1 MFPAHIEEVPS
12 PDIPMNRKPPNS
24 SKPSKLEVLLQK
36 ARNLQQ
42 SGHLAEAMGCY
53 NQVLALKADHLEAC
67 YGLGK
72 LYEQQNQPQVAIN
85 WYFQALAIR
94 YNFLP
99 AHSALGLLF
108 WQLGDIK
115 KAISSYQQALFFDAD
130 SVETHFNL
138 GCAYQVQGN
147 LELAIQHYRKAID
160 LRPDFVDAHVNLGVL
175 YKSLDQLEEAAS
187 LYRSALAI
195 DPKCLQALCNFALI
209 FETQGDLK
217 TAEVYFRQALEV
229 QADYEDAIAGCALL
243 LEKRGDFL
251 GAYNLLLPLVETEGC
266 TVGTVINFASVCAR
280 LGRATE
286 AIPYVQYTLNV
297 PTLTANDC
305 VLLLFK
311 LGGLYESLGQYDDAF
326 NAYQQANTLGAPN
339 FQPERWVQDTD
350 NLISAFSIESFA
362 RFAQTENQSELP
374 IFIVGMPRSGTS
386 LVEQILASHPLV
398 FGGGELPDMFLCA
411 QSLPLAQ
418 DNYFPFGLDE
428 ITAETWGDIA
438 SRYLEK
444 LQARD
449 PEALRI
455 SDKLPLNYLHVGLI
469 AQLFPKAKIIHCRRD
484 PLDTCL
490 SCYFQ
495 NFGTRIPFSNKL
507 EHLGLAYRQYER
519 LMQHWQSLNI
529 PILEVQYE
537 SLIAEPERVS
547 RTLVDFCGLD
557 WDERCLRF
565 YETKRFINTASYDQV
580 RQPIYDRSVGR
591 ARHYEKHLHTL
602 HKALGV

>member
-1 MFPAHIEEVPS
+1 MFPAHTEEVS
-12 PDIPMNRKPPNS
+12 SSEILMDRKPPHS
-24 SKPSKLEVLLQK
+24 SKLSKPEVLLQK
-36 ARNLQQ
+36 AHNLQQ
-42 SGHLAEAMGCY
+42 SGRLTEAMYCY
-53 NQVLALKADHLEAC
+53 NQVLALQSDNLEAC

-94 YNFLP
+94 YDFLP

-115 KAISSYQQALFFDAD
+115 KAIGSYQQALALDTN
-130 SVETHFNL
+130 SSETHFNL

-147 LELAIQHYRKAID
+147 LELAIQHYQKAIA
-160 LRPDFVDAHVNLGVL
+160 LKSDFVDAYVNLGVL
-175 YKSLDQLEEAAS
+175 YKSLDQLDAAAS
-187 LYRSALAI
+187 LYQSAIAV
-195 DPKCLQALCNFALI
+195 DPKCLQALCNYALI
-209 FETQGDLK
+209 FETQGDLE
-217 TAEVYFRQALEV
+217 TAEVYFRQALAIQV
-229 QADYEDAIAGCALL
+229 DYEDAIAGCALL
-243 LEKRGDFL
+243 LEKRGDFV
-251 GAYNLLLPLVETEGC
+251 GAYDLLLPLVEIGGC
-266 TVGTVINFASVCAR
+266 TIGSVINFASVCAR

-286 AIPYVQYTLNV
+286 AIPHVQFSLNA
-297 PTLTANDC
+297 PTLTANEC

-311 LGGLYESLGQYDDAF
+311 LAGLYESLDRYDDAF
-326 NAYQQANTLGAPN
+326 NAYHQANILGAPN

-350 NLISAFSIESFA
+350 NLISTFSIESFVHFP
-362 RFAQTENQSELP
+362 RIENPSELP

-386 LVEQILASHPLV
+386 LVEQILASHPQV

-411 QSLPLAQ
+411 QSLPLAE
-418 DNYFPFGLDE
+418 NKYFPFGLDE
-428 ITAETWGDIA
+428 ITAEAWEEVT
-438 SRYLEK
+438 SRYLET
-444 LQARD
+444 LQARA

-455 SDKLPLNYLHVGLI
+455 TDKLPLNYLHVGLI
-469 AQLFPKAKIIHCRRD
+469 AQLFPKAKIIHCRRA

-495 NFGTRIPFSNKL
+495 NFGTRIPFSNNL

-519 LMQHWQSLNI
+519 LMNHWQTLNI
-529 PILEVQYE
+529 PILDVQYE
-537 SLIAEPERVS
+537 SLIAEPEKIS
-547 RTLVDFCGLD
+547 RALVDFCGLE

-591 ARHYEKHLHTL
+591 ARRYEKHLQIL
-602 HKALGV
+602 CKALGI